1 MCRNVAMLTV
11 MIMVVV
17 MFTSEMDGNIL
28 ATVPV
33 PLAIGKLTRLQWQ
46 TAPPKSLVSRRR
58 LIGEFLSLI
67 ESNQSN
73 QSNEQ

>member
-1 MCRNVAMLTV
+1 MAMLTV

-33 PLAIGKLTRLQWQ
+33 PLAIGKLMMRLQ
-46 TAPPKSLVSRRR
+46 
-58 LIGEFLSLI
+58 
-67 ESNQSN
+67 
-73 QSNEQ
+73 

>member
-1 MCRNVAMLTV
+1 MAMLTV

-46 TAPPKSLVSRRR
+46 TAPPPKSLVSRRR
-58 LIGEFLSLI
+58 LIGEFPSLI

>member
-1 MCRNVAMLTV
+1 MALLTV

-28 ATVPV
+28 ATVPDVV
-33 PLAIGKLTRLQWQ
+33 PLAIGKLMTRLQWQ

-58 LIGEFLSLI
+58 LIGEFPSLI